1 MIRRPSRRGPR
12 CQLIRENDG
21 TLYDLT
27 NDRPIEASELR
38 NYLSSGG
45 YFEAKRAD
53 GSECTGQVLRE
64 ILEGIVAH
72 AIPWAPGALVEA
84 RAVDAFAGMLG
95 LAGTVTDSLAG
106 TWGGP
111 LGHTPQRPRPD
122 RRRPPGRPRQTAPD
136 FDDQVAGA
144 RPRSDPNP
152 A

>member
-1 MIRRPSRRGPR
+1 MIGRPSRRGPR
-12 CQLIRENDG
+12 RQLIRENDG
-21 TLYDLT
+21 ALYDLT
-27 NDRPIEASELR
+27 NDRSIAASELR
-38 NYLSSGG
+38 DHLSSGG

-72 AIPWAPGALVEA
+72 AVPGAPGALVGA
-84 RAVDAFAGMLG
+84 PAVDAFAGMLG
-95 LAGTVTDSLAG
+95 LAGTLTGGLAG

-111 LGHTPQRPRPD
+111 LGHTPQRPRAD
-122 RRRPPGRPRQTAPD
+122 RRRRPGRPRQAGRD

-144 RPRSDPNP
+144 PSNPDPNP

>member
-1 MIRRPSRRGPR
+1 MIGRPSRRGPR
-12 CQLIRENDG
+12 RQLIRENDG

-27 NDRPIEASELR
+27 SDRPIAASELR

-72 AIPWAPGALVEA
+72 AVPGAPGALVGA
-84 RAVDAFAGMLG
+84 PAVDAFAGMLG
-95 LAGTVTDSLAG
+95 LAGTLTEGLAG

-111 LGHTPQRPRPD
+111 LGHTGRRPRAD
-122 RRRPPGRPRQTAPD
+122 RRRPPTRPRQAGRD
-136 FDDQVAGA
+136 FDDQVVDSA
-144 RPRSDPNP
+144 PNP